1 VLDWLTHLIEGSAWA
16 YPAIVALVAMD
27 GLVPM
32 VPGEGAV
39 LTGSILAA
47 GGHLSF
53 ALVLLSAFAGALL
66 GDNASYGVGRL
77 LGRRAVERLCRT
89 ESTKGRVRWARELI
103 RTRGRTMLF
112 ITRFV
117 PGGRTATTLAAGSLG
132 MPWRSFIAVD
142 AAAALLW
149 AAYVAT
155 LGYVGGEA
163 FQHSLWKPLLL
174 AAAIAA
180 LVTALGE
187 VYRRL
192 RLRDPAPRVSATHRS
207 G

>member
-39 LTGSILAA
+39 ITASILAA

-53 ALVLLSAFAGALL
+53 ALVLLSAVAGALA
-66 GDNASYGVGRL
+66 GDNASYAVGRL
-77 LGRRAVERLCRT
+77 LGRRAVRRLCRSEKNAHRLT
-89 ESTKGRVRWARELI
+89 WARDLI
-103 RTRGRTMLF
+103 RRRGGAM
-112 ITRFV
+112 IVAARFV

-132 MPWRSFIAVD
+132 FPWRRFLAADAIAATVW
-142 AAAALLW
+142 AL
-149 AAYVAT
+149 YVTT
-155 LGYVGGEA
+155 LGYVGGET
-163 FQHSLWKPLLL
+163 FRHSLWKPLLL
-174 AAAIAA
+174 AAAVAA
-180 LVTALGE
+180 LVTAVGE
-187 VYRRL
+187 VYRRF
-192 RLRDPAPRVSATHRS
+192 RLRHPAAPVRTSRQT